1 MIRVKKY
8 LLGTIFIFTN
18 SSVMAISCENLVK
31 YRDTGLFLDY
41 EKTIKKNTAAIDSLR
56 LIQQIKK
63 ENDILLEKQPTINLV
78 YQAVLTLKTTS
89 DSIASILK
97 IVPSYSQ
104 SIKAAESTGKLS
116 AKLINYS
123 DNFNTMSDV
132 ISNGVFDT
140 VIQEVLASQ
149 SEIFQIIQDIERLYN
164 NINEQKNEY
173 EDGENILKLLE
184 KNTNAFELQ
193 IEELNQKIISSN
205 TKLDII
211 NKLKNDIDA
220 KCKG

>member
-8 LLGTIFIFTN
+8 LLGTIFIFIN

-63 ENDILLEKQPTINLV
+63 ENDILLGKQPTINLV

-89 DSIASILK
+89 DSIAAILK

-104 SIKAAESTGKLS
+104 SIKAAESAGKLS

-123 DNFNTMSDV
+123 DNFNKMSDV

-140 VIQEVLASQ
+140 AIQEVLASQ
-149 SEIFQIIQDIERLYN
+149 SEIFQIMQDIEQLYK

-173 EDGENILKLLE
+173 EDGKNILKLLE
-184 KNTNAFELQ
+184 KNTNALELQ
-193 IEELNQKIISSN
+193 IKELNQKIISSN

>member
-1 MIRVKKY
+1 
-8 LLGTIFIFTN
+8 
-18 SSVMAISCENLVK
+18 MAISCENLVK

-63 ENDILLEKQPTINLV
+63 ENDILLGKQPTINLV

-89 DSIASILK
+89 DSIAAILK

-104 SIKAAESTGKLS
+104 SIKAAESAGKLS

-123 DNFNTMSDV
+123 DNFNKMSDV

-140 VIQEVLASQ
+140 AIQEVLASQ
-149 SEIFQIIQDIERLYN
+149 SEIFQIMQDIEQLYK

-173 EDGENILKLLE
+173 EDGKNILKLLE
-184 KNTNAFELQ
+184 KNTNALELQ
-193 IEELNQKIISSN
+193 IKELNQKIISSN

>member
-8 LLGTIFIFTN
+8 LLGTIFIFIN

-63 ENDILLEKQPTINLV
+63 ENDILLGKQPTINLV

-104 SIKAAESTGKLS
+104 SIKAAESAGKLS

-123 DNFNTMSDV
+123 DNFNKMSDV

-140 VIQEVLASQ
+140 AIQEVLASQ
-149 SEIFQIIQDIERLYN
+149 SEIFQIMQDIEQLYK

-173 EDGENILKLLE
+173 EDGKNILKLLE
-184 KNTNAFELQ
+184 KNTNALELQ
-193 IEELNQKIISSN
+193 IKELNQKIISSN

>member
-8 LLGTIFIFTN
+8 FLGTIFIFIN

-31 YRDTGLFLDY
+31 YRDTDLFLDY
-41 EKTIKKNTAAIDSLR
+41 DKTIKKNTAAIDSLK

-104 SIKAAESTGKLS
+104 SIKAAESASKLS

-123 DNFNTMSDV
+123 DNFNKMSDV

-140 VIQEVLASQ
+140 AIQEVLASQ
-149 SEIFQIIQDIERLYN
+149 SEIFQIMQDVEQLYE

-173 EDGENILKLLE
+173 EDGKEILKLLE
-184 KNTNAFELQ
+184 KNTNALELQ
-193 IEELNQKIISSN
+193 IKELNQKIISSN
-205 TKLDII
+205 TKLGII
-211 NKLKNDIDA
+211 NKLKNDIDT

>member
-1 MIRVKKY
+1 MIRLKKY
-8 LLGTIFIFTN
+8 LLGAFFIFIN

-89 DSIASILK
+89 DTIASILK

-104 SIKAAESTGKLS
+104 SIKAAESAGKLS

-123 DNFNTMSDV
+123 DNFNKMSAV

-140 VIQEVLASQ
+140 EIQEVLASQ
-149 SEIFQIIQDIERLYN
+149 SEIFQIMQDIEQLYE

-173 EDGENILKLLE
+173 EDGKNILKLLE
-184 KNTNAFELQ
+184 KNTNALELQ
-193 IEELNQKIISSN
+193 IKELNQKIISSN